1 MPFIPVLPSDRFVPG
16 SLRHAFILGAQFRY
30 HQHLDRVKKSIIDPV
45 PKVPDAGSAGS
56 NKTGSSSVYVPL
68 ETAAEDDLVR
78 ASKEAEM
85 ARLAVASTVTEL
97 GGACTNW
104 KIAVRKNNKKGKKSI
119 DSLRCYGDG
128 KATDWALHYGLDA
141 VAQLGTVDKYTEHE
155 ARTLCYFWC
164 HRMQFIYDIWLE
176 TSSSSFAFNF
186 AQADLDSYA
195 EPPDVTKFVDAGAA
209 RPVVKAFAAYV
220 RSINP
225 AV

>member
-1 MPFIPVLPSDRFVPG
+1 M
-16 SLRHAFILGAQFRY
+16 
-30 HQHLDRVKKSIIDPV
+30 

-186 AQADLDSYA
+186 AQADLDSYF

-225 AV
+225 ADCFVC